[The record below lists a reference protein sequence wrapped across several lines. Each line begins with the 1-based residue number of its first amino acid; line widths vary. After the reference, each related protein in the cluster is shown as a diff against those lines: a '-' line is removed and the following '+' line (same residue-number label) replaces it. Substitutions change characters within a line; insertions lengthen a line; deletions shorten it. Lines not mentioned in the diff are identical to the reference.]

1 LSDGFFNA
9 KHVTSTGAT
18 VVSINPGGILHGI
31 VYNQLA
37 TNAVTASTG
46 LITVYD
52 STTTAASSAGSV
64 IGIIGL
70 TAGIPEYVYDCIF
83 QNGLTIQVGSGV
95 TPVDLTVLYR

>member
-1 LSDGFFNA
+1 LSDGFFNF
-9 KHVTSTGAT
+9 KHVNSTGAT
-18 VVSINPGGILHGI
+18 VVSISQGGILHGI

-70 TAGIPEYVYDCIF
+70 TAGIPEYVYDCIYM
-83 QNGLTIQVGSGV
+83 NGLTIQVGSGV
-95 TPVDLTVLYR
+95 TPVDLTVIYR

>member
-18 VVSINPGGILHGI
+18 VVSISQGGILHGI

-70 TAGIPEYVYDCIF
+70 TAGIPEYVYDCIYM
-83 QNGLTIQVGSGV
+83 NGLTIQVGSGV
-95 TPVDLTVLYR
+95 TPVDLTVIYR

>member
-18 VVSINPGGILHGI
+18 VVSVSGGGILHGI

-46 LITVYD
+46 LITIFD

-70 TAGIPEYVYDCIF
+70 TAGIPEYVYDCIYM
-83 QNGLTIQVGSGV
+83 NGLTIQVGSGV
-95 TPVDLTVLYR
+95 TPVDLTVIYR